1 MTAKGAGGE
10 RACRAGQLIGGDLLD
25 GGDGIAIC
33 RNYFSCRRAPVAWLG
48 RLQPSWDWGLEF
60 VPERRSS

>member
-25 GGDGIAIC
+25 GGDGSAIC
-33 RNYFSCRRAPVAWLG
+33 RK
-48 RLQPSWDWGLEF
+48 
-60 VPERRSS
+60 